1 MPNFHKYFSIIFAC
15 FREFLF
21 LKIPS
26 WPLSPSFSN
35 TGTTLL
41 GHKRKIPSS
50 RNCLSLTASLSE
62 IIRQLHICHN
72 SLANMWMILICSNHS
87 GFSTAHVILFQLLSW
102 PQIFKH
108 LCKKLS
114 ALLFMAAI
122 MNYYK
127 FGHLKNINLFSHS
140 YGSQKYEIKVLAG
153 LRSLGG
159 YRGNS
164 FLASLSVSSGDSYS
178 LICSHIIS
186 MFVSVITW
194 PPSRSTS
201 LIRILIIGL
210 KAHLHNTVSPYTL
223 DSKFLII
230 CTKISFSFTG
240 SRK

>member
-26 WPLSPSFSN
+26 WPLSPSLSN

-62 IIRQLHICHN
+62 IIKQLHICHSN
-72 SLANMWMILICSNHS
+72 SLANMWMILICSNRS
-87 GFSTAHVILFQLLSW
+87 GFSTAHVIFFQPLSW

-108 LCKKLS
+108 LSKKLS
-114 ALLFMAAI
+114 ALFFMAAI

-127 FGHLKNINLFSHS
+127 LGHLKNTNLFSHS
-140 YGSQKYEIKVLAG
+140 YGSQKCEIKVLAR

-164 FLASLSVSSGDSYS
+164 FLASLSVSNGDS
-178 LICSHIIS
+178 
-186 MFVSVITW
+186 
-194 PPSRSTS
+194 
-201 LIRILIIGL
+201 
-210 KAHLHNTVSPYTL
+210 
-223 DSKFLII
+223 
-230 CTKISFSFTG
+230 
-240 SRK
+240 